1 MTEFVSTAALRAVS
15 RAHLACRTLRARLT
29 PAADPARRKPADGG
43 YSTEMGV
50 ITALLVLIAIAVVT
64 ALGNKLMAKVNS
76 INM

>member
-1 MTEFVSTAALRAVS
+1 MTEFLSAAALRAVS
-15 RAHLACRTLRARLT
+15 RTHLACRTVKAKLT
-29 PAADPARRKPADGG
+29 ASSDPVRRKPADGG

>member
-1 MTEFVSTAALRAVS
+1 MTEFVSTAALRAVG
-15 RAHLACRTLRARLT
+15 RVHLACRTVKAKLTTSVDTARC
-29 PAADPARRKPADGG
+29 KPADGG

-64 ALGNKLMAKVNS
+64 VLGNKLMAKVNS